1 MASSSS
7 SVAFSLVLSVSLLL
21 PRALGVICEELSQ
34 DLCAFAISSASQ
46 RCVLESTP
54 RTDGG
59 PTEYECYTSGVVVTH
74 MSDWIETEHCVRVCG
89 LDRNTVG
96 ISSDALLDRHFIR
109 KLCSGAC
116 HHNCPNVVDLHSNLA
131 AGEGESIILAELCSA
146 HHGSPRREMVE
157 LLSSGSAPGFMA
169 SPPAQ

>member
-21 PRALGVICEELSQ
+21 PRTL

-59 PTEYECYTSGVVVTH
+59 PTEYECYTSGMVVTH

-131 AGEGESIILAELCSA
+131 AGEGEST
-146 HHGSPRREMVE
+146 
-157 LLSSGSAPGFMA
+157 
-169 SPPAQ
+169 